1 MLGSSYFG
9 GKVYTKKRP
18 AKHLEVLEIGRLVLM
33 DSIAMGG
40 VGNGRGNLVVLEFK
54 RVLLSAGGVGGVV
67 GGTEGVGLCDT
78 SALQLHVD
86 QGPDDDQPVG
96 DVTDHRAD

>member
-1 MLGSSYFG
+1 MLGSDYFG
-9 GKVYTKKRP
+9 GKVYTKKGR
-18 AKHLEVLEIGRLVLM
+18 AKHLKVLEVGRLVLM
-33 DSIAMGG
+33 DSIAMGAGRLGGGKGG
-40 VGNGRGNLVVLEFK
+40 VGTGRVNLVVLEFK

-86 QGPDDDQPVG
+86 
-96 DVTDHRAD
+96 